1 MNIEEILDKRHQQE
15 NPSEALDLKIKIADK
30 KKKSGVKRLVIV
42 TVLLLIIFAPLA
54 FIGSIAMNLTYDT
67 SKLTTA
73 YNPKVSS
80 RIYDVNGDKIANI
93 FEGRHR
99 FYAPFDEI
107 PPKMVEALLAI
118 EDTSFFE
125 HGGINYDAI
134 MRAIIKDI
142 KAMAMVEGASTL
154 TQQLVKNTLLTRE
167 KKISRKIKELILSY
181 KIESELSKVEI
192 LERYFNEIYLGHNY
206 YGVKTAADG
215 YFHKELKDLTLKE
228 ISILV
233 GLPKAPSYYAPTKNY
248 DISLG
253 RANRVVERLYALNW
267 IDKET
272 YEKALAEKPV
282 VYNETLTQN
291 KAPYIVDEVV
301 RRLKKKFPDFKT
313 GGYKV
318 YTTIDLKMQEAA
330 RKAMVFGYEQAKVRL
345 DNENKRVKKKRPK
358 NYVDYVDQNLTK
370 LNGALISVDP
380 KRGEIRAM
388 IGGVNYKKSSFNRA
402 TQAYRQPG
410 SAFKPFIYQVALD
423 FGLSPA
429 TKLIDIA
436 RTYDFESDQGK
447 DSNETRRWKPKNY
460 ENNFKGLIPLRE
472 ALVHSRNLAT
482 INLVT
487 DIGINTITSKLKQQ
501 YGIADLPHDLSLS
514 LGSITLT
521 PEQMAQYFTSFA
533 NGGQLS
539 DLRLI
544 NVVEQRGETK
554 WEHPEQVVKKVT
566 EERQAFLMTTILRDI
581 VKRGTGARARARGIE
596 LAGKTGTTNDSI
608 DTWFVGYSPSI
619 ETIVWFGNDD
629 NSPLWHREQ
638 GGWTAAPSFGYFYKE
653 LIKIYPQMPRKFEK
667 PDDVIEVT
675 IEGSKKE
682 YFTDISKPPKADIKA
697 EADEELLF

>member
-1 MNIEEILDKRHQQE
+1 MNIEEVLDKKNQDE
-15 NPSEALDLKIKIADK
+15 MELKIPDAPKP
-30 KKKSGVKRLVIV
+30 KKSGIKKIIIV
-42 TVLLLIIFAPLA
+42 VVLLAIVFGPLVY
-54 FIGSIAMNLTYDT
+54 IGKIASNLTYDT
-67 SKLTTA
+67 SSLTTD

-80 RIYDVNGDKIANI
+80 RIYDVNGEKIANV

-99 FYAPFDEI
+99 FYASFDEI

-181 KIESELSKVEI
+181 KIEAELSKVEI

-228 ISILV
+228 MALIV

-253 RANRVVERLYALNW
+253 RANRVVERLYTLKW
-267 IDKET
+267 IDKEQHD
-272 YEKALAEKPV
+272 KALAEKPV

-301 RRLKKKFPDFKT
+301 RRLKGQYPDFKT

-318 YTTIDLKMQEAA
+318 YTTIDLKMQKAA
-330 RKAMVFGYEQAKVRL
+330 RDAMTYGYEQAQKRL
-345 DNENKRVKKKRPK
+345 AAENERAIKKKIK
-358 NYVDYVDQNLTK
+358 NYVRYGDQNLTQF
-370 LNGALISVDP
+370 NGALISVDP
-380 KRGEIRAM
+380 KRGEIRAL
-388 IGGVNYKKSSFNRA
+388 IGGVNYKKSSFNRV

-410 SAFKPFIYQVALD
+410 SAFKPFLYQVALD
-423 FGLSPA
+423 FGFSPA
-429 TKLIDIA
+429 SQLVDIA
-436 RTYDFESDQGK
+436 RTYNYETDKGK
-447 DSNETRRWKPKNY
+447 AKKDKRRWKPKNY
-460 ENNFKGLIPLRE
+460 ENDFKGLISLRE

-487 DIGINTITSKLKQQ
+487 DIGINTIKNILTKK
-501 YGIADLPHDLSLS
+501 YGIENLPSDLSLS
-514 LGSITLT
+514 LGSVTLT
-521 PEQMAQYFTSFA
+521 PERFAQYFTSFA
-533 NGGQLS
+533 NEGRLS

-544 NVVEQRGETK
+544 NYVDQKGETV
-554 WEHPEQVVKKVT
+554 WEHKPQVVKRVAKK
-566 EERQAFLMTTILRDI
+566 RQAFLMTTILKDI
-581 VKRGTGARARARGIE
+581 VSRGTGYRARAWGIE

-629 NSPLWHREQ
+629 NSPLWNREQ
-638 GGWTAAPSFGYFYKE
+638 GGWTAAPSFSYYYKK
-653 LIKIYPQMPRKFEK
+653 LIKIYPQMPRKFKK
-667 PDDVIEVT
+667 PKGVIEVT
-675 IEGSKKE
+675 VKGKRKE
-682 YFTDISKPPKADIKA
+682 YFTDISKPPKAEVKA

>member
-1 MNIEEILDKRHQQE
+1 MNIDKILEKKKQRESGLMIDT
-15 NPSEALDLKIKIADK
+15 PLKP
-30 KKKSGVKRLVIV
+30 KKSGTKKLIV
-42 TVLLLIIFAPLA
+42 TAVIMGVIFGPIVY
-54 FIGSIAMNLTYDT
+54 IGMIATNLTYDT
-67 SKLTTA
+67 SSLTTD

-80 RIYDVNGDKIANI
+80 RIYDVNGEKIANV
-93 FEGRHR
+93 FEDRHR

-107 PPKMVEALLAI
+107 PPRMVEALLAI

-134 MRAIIKDI
+134 FRAIIKDI

-181 KIESELSKVEI
+181 KIESELTKVEI

-215 YFHKELKDLTLKE
+215 YFHKELKDLSLKE
-228 ISILV
+228 IAILV

-253 RANRVVERLYALNW
+253 RANRVIERLYALNW
-267 IDKET
+267 IDKES
-272 YEKALAEKPV
+272 YEKALDEKPV
-282 VYNETLTQN
+282 VYDETLTQN
-291 KAPYIVDEVV
+291 KAPYVVDEVV
-301 RRLKKKFPDFKT
+301 RRLSGQFPDFKT

-330 RKAMVFGYEQAKVRL
+330 RAAMTYGYEQAQVRL
-345 DNENKRVKKKRPK
+345 AAENERVKEKRPK
-358 NYVDYVDQNLTK
+358 DYVDYPDQNLSK
-370 LNGALISVDP
+370 FNGALISVDP
-380 KRGEIRAM
+380 KLGEIRAM
-388 IGGVNYKKSSFNRA
+388 VGGVDYTKSSYNRA
-402 TQAYRQPG
+402 TLAYRQPG
-410 SAFKPFIYQVALD
+410 SAFKPFLYQVALD

-436 RTYDFESDQGK
+436 RTYDFETDQDK
-447 DSNETRRWKPKNY
+447 DSNETRQWKPKNY
-460 ENNFKGLIPLRE
+460 ENNFKGLISLRE

-487 DIGINTITSKLKQQ
+487 DIGINTIKSKLKQQ
-501 YGIADLPHDLSLS
+501 YEIEDLPSDLSLS

-521 PEQMAQYFTSFA
+521 PERFAQYFTSFA

-544 NVVEQRGETK
+544 NYVEQNGETL
-554 WEHPEQVVKKVT
+554 WEHPAQVVKTVT
-566 EERQAFLMTTILRDI
+566 EPRQAFLMTTILRDI
-581 VKRGTGARARARGIE
+581 VQRGTGVRARVDGIE

-619 ETIVWFGNDD
+619 ETVVWFGNDD
-629 NSPLWHREQ
+629 NSPLWSREQ

-675 IEGSKKE
+675 VEGKNKE
-682 YFTDISKPPKADIKA
+682 YFTDISKPPHVEVQA

>member
-1 MNIEEILDKRHQQE
+1 MNIDKILEKKRQRE
-15 NPSEALDLKIKIADK
+15 GGLKIETPPKKPNSGFKKIILTAALF
-30 KKKSGVKRLVIV
+30 GV
-42 TVLLLIIFAPLA
+42 IFGPVVY
-54 FIGSIAMNLTYDT
+54 IGLIAMNLTYDT
-67 SKLTTA
+67 RKLTTD
-73 YNPKVSS
+73 YSPKVSS
-80 RIYDVNGDKIANI
+80 RIYDVNGEKIANV
-93 FEGRHR
+93 FEDRHR

-107 PPKMVEALLAI
+107 PPRMVEALLAI

-134 MRAIIKDI
+134 FRAIIKDI

-181 KIESELSKVEI
+181 KIEAELTKVEI

-228 ISILV
+228 MAILV

-253 RANRVVERLYALNW
+253 RANRVVERLYALAW
-267 IDKET
+267 IDKES
-272 YEKALAEKPV
+272 YEKALEEKPV
-282 VYNETLTQN
+282 VYDETLTQN

-301 RRLKKKFPDFKT
+301 RRLSTDFPDFKT

-330 RKAMVFGYEQAKVRL
+330 RDALTFGYEQAQKRL
-345 DNENKRVKKKRPK
+345 AEENERVKEKRPK
-358 NYVDYVDQNLTK
+358 DYVDYADQNLSQF
-370 LNGALISVDP
+370 NGALISVDP
-380 KRGEIRAM
+380 KLGEIRAM
-388 IGGVNYKKSSFNRA
+388 VGGVDYAKSSFNRA

-410 SAFKPFIYQVALD
+410 SAFKPFLYQVALD

-436 RTYDFESDQGK
+436 RTYDFETDQDK
-447 DSNETRRWKPKNY
+447 ESNETRRWKPKNY

-487 DIGINTITSKLKQQ
+487 DIGINTIKSKLKQQ
-501 YGIADLPHDLSLS
+501 YEIQDLPSDLSLS

-521 PEQMAQYFTSFA
+521 PERFAQYFTSFA

-544 NVVEQRGETK
+544 NSVEQNGETV
-554 WEHPEQVVKKVT
+554 WEHPAQVVKSVT
-566 EERQAFLMTTILRDI
+566 EARQAFLMTTILRDI
-581 VKRGTGARARARGIE
+581 VQRGTGIRARVDGIE

-619 ETIVWFGNDD
+619 ETVVWFGNDD
-629 NSPLWHREQ
+629 NSPLWNREQ
-638 GGWTAAPSFGYFYKE
+638 GGWTAAPSFGYFYKK

-675 IEGSKKE
+675 VEGNTKE
-682 YFTDISKPPKADIKA
+682 YFTDISKPPHVEVQA

>member
-1 MNIEEILDKRHQQE
+1 MNIEEILDKKNSRE
-15 NPSEALDLKIKIADK
+15 SGLKIDAPTPK
-30 KKKSGVKRLVIV
+30 KKRGWKKPLLVL
-42 TVLLLIIFAPLA
+42 VLLLVIFGPIVY
-54 FIGSIAMNLTYDT
+54 IGSIAMNLTYDT
-67 SKLTTA
+67 KKLTTD
-73 YNPKVSS
+73 YHPKVSS
-80 RIYDVNGDKIANI
+80 RIYDVNGDKIANV

-99 FYAPFDEI
+99 FYASFDEI

-134 MRAIIKDI
+134 MRAVIKDI

-181 KIESELSKVEI
+181 KIEAELSKVEI

-228 ISILV
+228 MAILV

-267 IDKET
+267 IDKEA

-301 RRLKKKFPDFKT
+301 RRLKSDFPDFKT

-318 YTTIDLKMQEAA
+318 YTTIDLKMQDAA
-330 RKAMVFGYEQAKVRL
+330 RKAMEYGYEQAKIRL
-345 DNENKRVKKKRPK
+345 EAENKRAIDKKIK
-358 NYVDYVDQNLTK
+358 DYVPYADQNLTK
-370 LNGALISVDP
+370 FNGALVSVDP
-380 KRGEIRAM
+380 KAGEIRAM

-402 TQAYRQPG
+402 TQANRQPG
-410 SAFKPFIYQVALD
+410 SAFKPFLYQVALD
-423 FGLSPA
+423 FGLSPVS
-429 TKLIDIA
+429 KLVDIA
-436 RTYDFESDQGK
+436 RTYDFESDQDK

-460 ENNFKGLIPLRE
+460 ENDFKGLITLRE
-472 ALVHSRNLAT
+472 ALIHSRNLAT

-487 DIGINTITSKLKQQ
+487 DIGINTIKSRLRQQ
-501 YGIADLPHDLSLS
+501 YGMENLPSDLSLS

-521 PEQMAQYFTSFA
+521 PEKFASYFSAFA
-533 NGGQLS
+533 NGGMMS

-544 NVVEQRGETK
+544 NYVDQNGDTV
-554 WEHPEQVVKKVT
+554 WEHPAQVSKRVT

-581 VKRGTGARARARGIE
+581 VKRGTGARAKVWGIE

-629 NSPLWHREQ
+629 NSPLWRREQ
-638 GGWTAAPSFGYFYKE
+638 GGWTAAPSFGNYYKQ
-653 LIKIYPQMPRKFEK
+653 LIEIYPQMPRKFEM
-667 PDDVIEVT
+667 PEGVIEVMV
-675 IEGSKKE
+675 EGNKKE
-682 YFTDISKPPKADIKA
+682 YFTDISKPPRVEVKA

>member
-1 MNIEEILDKRHQQE
+1 MNIEDVLDRKE
-15 NPSEALDLKIKIADK
+15 NREKGLKIEVPNK
-30 KKKSGVKRLVIV
+30 KKKSGWKKLIAVVILLLVIFGP
-42 TVLLLIIFAPLA
+42 IA

-67 SKLTTA
+67 SKLTTE

-80 RIYDVNGDKIANI
+80 RIYDTNGDKIANV

-107 PPKMVEALLAI
+107 PPQMVEALLAI

-181 KIESELSKVEI
+181 KIEAELTKVEI

-228 ISILV
+228 MALLV

-253 RANRVVERLYALNW
+253 RTNRVVERLYALKW
-267 IDKET
+267 IDKDQRD
-272 YEKALAEKPV
+272 KALAEKPV

-291 KAPYIVDEVV
+291 RAPYIVDEVI
-301 RRLKKKFPDFKT
+301 RRLKGEFPDFKT

-318 YTTIDLKMQEAA
+318 YTTIDLKMQKAA
-330 RKAMVFGYEQAKVRL
+330 REAMVYGYEQAKKRL
-345 DNENKRVKKKRPK
+345 AAENERVAKKRPRD
-358 NYVDYVDQNLTK
+358 YVDYVDQNLTK
-370 LNGALISVDP
+370 FNGALISVDP

-388 IGGVNYKKSSFNRA
+388 IGGVDYKKSSFNRA
-402 TQAYRQPG
+402 TQAHRQPG
-410 SAFKPFIYQVALD
+410 SAFKPFLYQVALD

-436 RTYDFESDQGK
+436 RTYDFETDQGK
-447 DSNETRRWKPKNY
+447 DSKETRRWKPKNY
-460 ENNFKGLIPLRE
+460 ENNFKGLISLRE

-487 DIGINTITSKLKQQ
+487 DIGINTIKSKLTKQ
-501 YGIADLPHDLSLS
+501 YGIKDLPGDLSLS
-514 LGSITLT
+514 LGSVTLT
-521 PEQMAQYFTSFA
+521 PERFAQYFTSFA
-533 NGGQLS
+533 NGGRLS

-544 NVVEQRGETK
+544 NYVDQDGDTV
-554 WEHPEQVVKKVT
+554 WEHPKQVVKKVT
-566 EERQAFLMTTILRDI
+566 EERQAFLMTTILKDI
-581 VKRGTGARARARGIE
+581 VSRGTGYRARAWGIE

-629 NSPLWHREQ
+629 NSPLWAREQ
-638 GGWTAAPSFGYFYKE
+638 GGWTAAPSFSYYYKQ

-675 IEGSKKE
+675 VAGKKKE
-682 YFTDISKPPKADIKA
+682 YFTDISKPPKAEVKA

>member
-1 MNIEEILDKRHQQE
+1 MNIEEILDKKNSRE
-15 NPSEALDLKIKIADK
+15 SGLKIDAPTPK
-30 KKKSGVKRLVIV
+30 KKRGWKKPLLVL
-42 TVLLLIIFAPLA
+42 VLLLVIFGPIVY
-54 FIGSIAMNLTYDT
+54 IGSIAMNLTYDT
-67 SKLTTA
+67 KKLTTD
-73 YNPKVSS
+73 YHPKVSS
-80 RIYDVNGDKIANI
+80 RIYDVNGDKIANV

-99 FYAPFDEI
+99 FYASFDEI

-134 MRAIIKDI
+134 MRAVIKDI

-181 KIESELSKVEI
+181 KIEAELSKIEI

-228 ISILV
+228 MAILV

-267 IDKET
+267 IDKEA

-301 RRLKKKFPDFKT
+301 RRLKSDFPDFKT

-318 YTTIDLKMQEAA
+318 YTTIDLKMQDAA
-330 RKAMVFGYEQAKVRL
+330 RKAMVYGYEQAKIRL
-345 DNENKRVKKKRPK
+345 EAENKRAIDKKIK
-358 NYVDYVDQNLTK
+358 DYVPYADQNLTK
-370 LNGALISVDP
+370 FNGALVSVDP
-380 KRGEIRAM
+380 KAGEIRAM

-402 TQAYRQPG
+402 TQANRQPG
-410 SAFKPFIYQVALD
+410 SAFKPFLYQVALD
-423 FGLSPA
+423 FGLSPVS
-429 TKLIDIA
+429 KLVDIA
-436 RTYDFESDQGK
+436 RTYDFESDQDK

-460 ENNFKGLIPLRE
+460 ENDFKGLITLRE
-472 ALVHSRNLAT
+472 ALIHSRNLAT

-487 DIGINTITSKLKQQ
+487 DIGINTIKSRLRQQ
-501 YGIADLPHDLSLS
+501 YGMENLPSDLSLS

-521 PEQMAQYFTSFA
+521 PEKFASYFSAFA
-533 NGGQLS
+533 NGGMMS

-544 NVVEQRGETK
+544 NYVDQNGDTV
-554 WEHPEQVVKKVT
+554 WEHPAQVSKRVT

-581 VKRGTGARARARGIE
+581 VKRGTGARAKVWGIE

-629 NSPLWHREQ
+629 NSPLWRREQ
-638 GGWTAAPSFGYFYKE
+638 GGWTAAPSFGNYYKQ
-653 LIKIYPQMPRKFEK
+653 LIKIYPQMPRKFEM
-667 PDDVIEVT
+667 PEGVIEVMV
-675 IEGSKKE
+675 EGNKKE
-682 YFTDISKPPKADIKA
+682 YFTDISKPPRVEVKA

>member
-1 MNIEEILDKRHQQE
+1 MNIEEVLEKKKQRDMG
-15 NPSEALDLKIKIADK
+15 LKIDAPAPK
-30 KKKSGVKRLVIV
+30 KRGYKKFIFLLL
-42 TVLLLIIFAPLA
+42 LLLIILAP
-54 FIGSIAMNLTYDT
+54 ITYVGMIATNLTYNT
-67 SKLTTA
+67 SKLTTN
-73 YNPKVSS
+73 YHPKVSS
-80 RIYDVNGDKIANI
+80 RIYDTNGDKIANV

-181 KIESELSKVEI
+181 KIEAELSKVEI

-215 YFHKELKDLTLKE
+215 YFHKALKDLTLKE
-228 ISILV
+228 MAILV

-248 DISLG
+248 DISIG
-253 RANRVVERLYALNW
+253 RANRVIERLYTLNW
-267 IDKET
+267 IDQES
-272 YEKALAEKPV
+272 YDKALKERPT

-291 KAPYIVDEVV
+291 KAPYVVDEVI
-301 RRLKKKFPDFKT
+301 RRLRTKFPDFKT
-313 GGYKV
+313 GGYEV
-318 YTTIDLKMQEAA
+318 YTTIDLTMQDAA
-330 RKAMVFGYEQAKVRL
+330 RDAIKYGYAQAKIRL
-345 DNENKRVKKKRPK
+345 KREYERVKKRRPK
-358 NYVDYVDQNLTK
+358 DYVDYEDENLTK
-370 LNGALISVDP
+370 LNAALVSVDP
-380 KRGEIRAM
+380 KLGEIRAM
-388 IGGVNYKKSSFNRA
+388 IGGVDYKKSSFNRA

-410 SAFKPFIYQVALD
+410 SAFKPFLYQVALD
-423 FGLSPA
+423 FGFSPA

-436 RTYDFESDQGK
+436 RTYEFESDVE
-447 DSNETRRWKPKNY
+447 SEENETRRWKPKNY

-487 DIGINTITSKLKQQ
+487 DIGINTIISKLRKQ
-501 YGIADLPHDLSLS
+501 YGIQDLPHNLSLS

-521 PEQMAQYFTSFA
+521 PERLAQYYTSFA
-533 NGGQLS
+533 NEGKLS

-544 NVVEQRGETK
+544 NSVEQNTRTV
-554 WEHPEQVVKKVT
+554 WEHPAQAIKEVT
-566 EERQAFLMTTILRDI
+566 TPPQAFLMTTILRDI
-581 VKRGTGARARARGIE
+581 VQRGTGARARARGIE

-638 GGWTAAPSFGYFYKE
+638 GGWTAAPSFSYYYKE
-653 LIKIYPQMPRKFEK
+653 LIKRYPQMPRKFEM
-667 PDDVIEVT
+667 PEGVIEVNL
-675 IEGSKKE
+675 EGNKKE
-682 YFTDISKPPKADIKA
+682 YFTEVSKPPKAEV
-697 EADEELLF
+697 EAATDEEILF

>member
-1 MNIEEILDKRHQQE
+1 MNIEEILDKKNNQDE
-15 NPSEALDLKIKIADK
+15 GLKIPESTPP
-30 KKKSGVKRLVIV
+30 KKSGWKKPLLMV
-42 TVLLLIIFAPLA
+42 VLLLIVFGPVIYV
-54 FIGSIAMNLTYDT
+54 GNIAMNLTYDT
-67 SKLTTA
+67 SKLTTD
-73 YNPKVSS
+73 YDPKISS
-80 RIYDVNGDKIANI
+80 RIYDANGNKIANV

-134 MRAIIKDI
+134 MRAIAKDI

-181 KIESELSKVEI
+181 KIEAELSKVEI

-215 YFHKELKDLTLKE
+215 YFHKELNELTLKE
-228 ISILV
+228 MAILV

-253 RANRVVERLYALNW
+253 RANRVVERLHALAW
-267 IDKET
+267 IDDEA
-272 YEKALAEKPV
+272 YEKALKEKPK

-301 RRLKKKFPDFKT
+301 RRLKDQFPDFKT

-318 YTTIDLKMQEAA
+318 YTTIDLKMQVAA
-330 RKAMVFGYEQAKVRL
+330 REAMTYGYEQAKKRL
-345 DNENKRVKKKRPK
+345 AKEQERVKKKRPK
-358 NYVDYVDQNLTK
+358 NYVDYADVNLTQF
-370 LNGALISVDP
+370 NGALVSVDP
-380 KRGEIRAM
+380 KSGEIKAM
-388 IGGVNYKKSSFNRA
+388 VGGIDYKKSVFNRA
-402 TQAYRQPG
+402 TQAQRQPG

-423 FGLSPA
+423 FGFSPA
-429 TKLIDIA
+429 TKLIDIS
-436 RTYDFESDQGK
+436 RTYDFESDANNDK
-447 DSNETRRWKPKNY
+447 NDTRRWKPKNY
-460 ENNFKGLIPLRE
+460 ENNFKGLITLRE

-487 DIGINTITSKLKQQ
+487 DIGINTITSKLKKQ
-501 YGIADLPHDLSLS
+501 YGIKDLPSDLSLS
-514 LGSITLT
+514 LGSITLS
-521 PEQMAQYFTSFA
+521 PERFAEYFTSFA
-533 NGGQLS
+533 NKGTLS

-544 NVVEQRGETK
+544 NYVDQANETVY
-554 WEHPEQVVKKVT
+554 EHPEQVTSKVT

-581 VKRGTGARARARGIE
+581 VKRGTGVRAKVWGIE

-619 ETIVWFGNDD
+619 ETVVWFGNDN
-629 NSPLWHREQ
+629 NSPLWNREQ
-638 GGWTAAPSFGYFYKE
+638 GGWTAAPSFGYYDKK
-653 LIKIYPQMPRKFEK
+653 LIKLYPQMPRKFEV
-667 PDDVIEVT
+667 PEDVIEVHLDAKHT
-675 IEGSKKE
+675 E
-682 YFTDISKPPKADIKA
+682 YFTDISKPPKAEVKA
-697 EADEELLF
+697 EAEEELLF

>member
-1 MNIEEILDKRHQQE
+1 MNIEEILEKRQNRE
-15 NPSEALDLKIKIADK
+15 KGLKIETPSPKP
-30 KKKSGVKRLVIV
+30 KSGWKKLLLVATLLLVIFGPV
-42 TVLLLIIFAPLA
+42 IYVAM
-54 FIGSIAMNLTYDT
+54 IAMNLTYDT
-67 SKLTTA
+67 SKLTTE

-80 RIYDVNGDKIANI
+80 RIYDINGDKIANV

-181 KIESELSKVEI
+181 KIEAELTKVEI

-228 ISILV
+228 MALLV

-253 RANRVVERLYALNW
+253 RANRVVERLYALKW
-267 IDKET
+267 IDKNQ

-282 VYNETLTQN
+282 VYDETLTQN
-291 KAPYIVDEVV
+291 KAPYVVDEVV
-301 RRLKKKFPDFKT
+301 RRLKTEFPDFKT

-330 RKAMVFGYEQAKVRL
+330 REAMTYGYEQAKVRL
-345 DNENKRVKKKRPK
+345 VAAEERAKEKKKD
-358 NYVDYVDQNLTK
+358 DYVPYADENLTK
-370 LNGALISVDP
+370 FNGALISVDP
-380 KRGEIRAM
+380 KLGEIRAL
-388 IGGVNYKKSSFNRA
+388 IGGVDYKKSAFNRA

-410 SAFKPFIYQVALD
+410 SAFKPFLYQVALD

-429 TKLIDIA
+429 TQLVDIA
-436 RTYDFESDQGK
+436 RTYDFESDQDK
-447 DSNETRRWKPKNY
+447 ESNETRRWKPKNY
-460 ENNFKGLIPLRE
+460 ENNFKGLISLRE
-472 ALVHSRNLAT
+472 ALIHSRNLAT

-487 DIGINTITSKLKQQ
+487 DIGINTIKSKLKQQ
-501 YGIADLPHDLSLS
+501 YGIEDLPSDLSLS

-521 PEQMAQYFTSFA
+521 PEKFAEYFTSFA
-533 NGGQLS
+533 NGGVLT

-544 NVVEQRGETK
+544 NYVEQSGETK

-581 VKRGTGARARARGIE
+581 VQRGTGVRAKVRGIE

-619 ETIVWFGNDD
+619 ETVVWFGNDD
-629 NSPLWHREQ
+629 NSPLWAREQ
-638 GGWTAAPSFGYFYKE
+638 GGWTAAPSFGYYYKQ

-675 IEGSKKE
+675 VDGKKKE
-682 YFTDISKPPKADIKA
+682 YFTDISKPPKAEVKA

>member
-1 MNIEEILDKRHQQE
+1 MNIEEILEKKQQRDE
-15 NPSEALDLKIKIADK
+15 GLKIPEQRP
-30 KKKSGVKRLVIV
+30 KKKSGIKKLLIV
-42 TVLLLIIFAPLA
+42 LLLLLIIFGPIVYVGL
-54 FIGSIAMNLTYDT
+54 IAANLTYDT
-67 SKLTTA
+67 SKLTTDYHPNIA
-73 YNPKVSS
+73 S
-80 RIYDVNGDKIANI
+80 RIYDRNGDKIANV
-93 FEGRHR
+93 FEGRYR

-134 MRAIIKDI
+134 MRAVIKDV

-181 KIESELSKVEI
+181 KIEAELSKVEI
-192 LERYFNEIYLGHNY
+192 LERYFNEIYLGHHY

-228 ISILV
+228 MAILV

-253 RANRVVERLYALNW
+253 RANRVIERLYALKW
-267 IDKET
+267 IDKAD
-272 YEKALAEKPV
+272 YEKALKEKPV
-282 VYNETLTQN
+282 VYDDTLTQN
-291 KAPYIVDEVV
+291 KAPYVVDEVV
-301 RRLKKKFPDFKT
+301 RRLKTRFPDFKT

-330 RKAMVFGYEQAKVRL
+330 QKAMTYGYEQAKIRL
-345 DNENKRVKKKRPK
+345 QAQNERGAKKKG
-358 NYVDYVDQNLTK
+358 YVPYADQNLTK
-370 LNGALISVDP
+370 FNGAMISVDP
-380 KRGEIRAM
+380 KLGAMRAM
-388 IGGVNYKKSSFNRA
+388 VGGVDYKKSSFNRA
-402 TQAYRQPG
+402 TQAHRQPG
-410 SAFKPFIYQVALD
+410 SAFKPFLYQVALD
-423 FGLSPA
+423 YGLSPA
-429 TKLIDIA
+429 SQLIDIA
-436 RTYDFESDQGK
+436 RTYDFETDQDK
-447 DSNETRRWKPKNY
+447 ESNETRRWKPKNY
-460 ENNFKGLIPLRE
+460 ENNFKGLITLRE

-487 DIGINTITSKLKQQ
+487 DIGINTIRSRLKKQ
-501 YGIADLPHDLSLS
+501 YGMENLPNDLSLS

-521 PEQMAQYFTSFA
+521 PEEFAGYFTSFA
-533 NGGQLS
+533 NGGQFS

-544 NVVEQRGETK
+544 NYVDQAGETK
-554 WEHPEQVVKKVT
+554 WEHPEQVVKRVT

-581 VKRGTGARARARGIE
+581 VKRGTGVRAKAWGIE

-629 NSPLWHREQ
+629 NSPLWPREQ
-638 GGWTAAPSFGYFYKE
+638 GGWTAAPSFGYYYKE

-675 IEGSKKE
+675 VDGKKKE
-682 YFTDISKPPKADIKA
+682 YFTDISKPPKVEVKA
-697 EADEELLF
+697 EAEEELLF

>member
-1 MNIEEILDKRHQQE
+1 MNIDKILEKKINRDKG
-15 NPSEALDLKIKIADK
+15 LKIEIPDK
-30 KKKSGVKRLVIV
+30 KPVKKSGIKKIIMVA
-42 TVLLLIIFAPLA
+42 LLLVVILGP
-54 FIGSIAMNLTYDT
+54 IGFVGMIAMNLTYDT
-67 SKLTTA
+67 SSLTTD

-99 FYAPFDEI
+99 FYASFDEI
-107 PPKMVEALLAI
+107 PPRMVEALLAI

-134 MRAIIKDI
+134 MRAVIKDI

-181 KIESELSKVEI
+181 KIEAELTKTEI
-192 LERYFNEIYLGHNY
+192 LERYFNEIYLGHSY

-228 ISILV
+228 MAILV

-253 RANRVVERLYALNW
+253 RANRVIERLYALSW
-267 IDKET
+267 IDQES
-272 YEKALAEKPV
+272 YEKALQEKPV
-282 VYNETLTQN
+282 VYDDTLTEN
-291 KAPYIVDEVV
+291 KAPYVVAEVV
-301 RRLKKKFPDFKT
+301 RRLNGEYPDLKT

-318 YTTIDLKMQEAA
+318 YTTIDLKMQQAA
-330 RKAMVFGYEQAKVRL
+330 REALTYGYEQAKIRL
-345 DNENKRVKKKRPK
+345 AAENEREEGRKG
-358 NYVDYVDQNLTK
+358 YIAYADQNLSK
-370 LNGALISVDP
+370 FNGAIISVDP
-380 KRGEIRAM
+380 KLGEIRAM
-388 IGGVNYKKSSFNRA
+388 VGGIDYTKSSFNRA
-402 TQAYRQPG
+402 TLAYRQPG
-410 SAFKPFIYQVALD
+410 SAFKPFLYQVALD
-423 FGLSPA
+423 FGYSGA
-429 TKLIDIA
+429 TQLIDIS
-436 RTYDFESDQGK
+436 RTYDFETDQDQ
-447 DSNETRRWKPKNY
+447 DSNETRRWKPQNY
-460 ENNFKGLIPLRE
+460 ENNFKGLISLRE

-487 DIGINTITSKLKQQ
+487 DIGINTIRSKLKQR
-501 YGIADLPHDLSLS
+501 YEIEDLPNDLSLS

-521 PEQMAQYFTSFA
+521 PERFAEYFTSFA

-544 NVVEQRGETK
+544 SSVEQGGETL
-554 WEHPEQVVKKVT
+554 WEHPEQVVKRVT
-566 EERQAFLMTTILRDI
+566 EERQAFLMTTMLRDI
-581 VKRGTGARARARGIE
+581 VQRGTGARARVPGIE

-619 ETIVWFGNDD
+619 ETVVWFGNDD
-629 NSPLWHREQ
+629 NSPLWSREQ
-638 GGWTAAPSFGYFYKE
+638 GGWTAAPSFGYYYKE

-667 PDDVIEVT
+667 PDGVIEVT
-675 IEGSKKE
+675 VDGKNKE
-682 YFTDISKPPKADIKA
+682 YFTDISKPPKTEVKA

>member
-1 MNIEEILDKRHQQE
+1 MNIEEILDKKNSRE
-15 NPSEALDLKIKIADK
+15 SGLKIDAPTPK
-30 KKKSGVKRLVIV
+30 KKRGWKKPLLVL
-42 TVLLLIIFAPLA
+42 VLLLVIFGPIVY
-54 FIGSIAMNLTYDT
+54 IGSIAMNLTYDT
-67 SKLTTA
+67 KKLTTD
-73 YNPKVSS
+73 YHPKVSS
-80 RIYDVNGDKIANI
+80 RIYDVNGDKIANV

-99 FYAPFDEI
+99 FYASFDEI

-134 MRAIIKDI
+134 MRAVIKDI

-181 KIESELSKVEI
+181 KIEAELSKVEI

-228 ISILV
+228 MAILV

-267 IDKET
+267 IDKEA

-301 RRLKKKFPDFKT
+301 RRLKSDFPDFKT

-318 YTTIDLKMQEAA
+318 YTTIDLKMQDAA
-330 RKAMVFGYEQAKVRL
+330 RKAMVYGYEQAKIRL
-345 DNENKRVKKKRPK
+345 EAENKRAIDKKIK
-358 NYVDYVDQNLTK
+358 DYVPYADQNLTK
-370 LNGALISVDP
+370 FNGALVSVDP
-380 KRGEIRAM
+380 KAGEIRAM

-402 TQAYRQPG
+402 TQANRQPG
-410 SAFKPFIYQVALD
+410 SAFKPFLYQVALD
-423 FGLSPA
+423 FGLSPVS
-429 TKLIDIA
+429 KLVDIA
-436 RTYDFESDQGK
+436 RTYDFESDQDK

-460 ENNFKGLIPLRE
+460 ENDFKGLITLRE
-472 ALVHSRNLAT
+472 ALIHSRNLAT

-487 DIGINTITSKLKQQ
+487 DIGINTIKSRLRQQ
-501 YGIADLPHDLSLS
+501 YGMENLPSDLSLS

-521 PEQMAQYFTSFA
+521 PEKFASYFSAFA
-533 NGGQLS
+533 NGGMMS

-544 NVVEQRGETK
+544 NYVDQNGDTV
-554 WEHPEQVVKKVT
+554 WEHPAQVSKRVT

-581 VKRGTGARARARGIE
+581 VKRGTGARAKVWGIE

-629 NSPLWHREQ
+629 NSPLWRREQ
-638 GGWTAAPSFGYFYKE
+638 GGWTAAPSFGNYYKQ
-653 LIKIYPQMPRKFEK
+653 LIKIYPQMPRKFEM
-667 PDDVIEVT
+667 PEGVIEVMV
-675 IEGSKKE
+675 EGNKKE
-682 YFTDISKPPKADIKA
+682 YFTDISKPPRVEVKA

>member
-1 MNIEEILDKRHQQE
+1 MNIEEVLERKMNRE
-15 NPSEALDLKIKIADK
+15 KGLKIDMPTPK
-30 KKKSGVKRLVIV
+30 KKMSLKKLIIVVILLLVIFGPIV
-42 TVLLLIIFAPLA
+42 FVA
-54 FIGSIAMNLTYDT
+54 SIAMNLTYDT
-67 SKLTTA
+67 SKLTTD

-80 RIYDVNGDKIANI
+80 RIYDVNGDKIANV

-181 KIESELSKVEI
+181 KIEAELTKVEI

-215 YFHKELKDLTLKE
+215 YFHKDLKDLTLKE
-228 ISILV
+228 MALLV

-253 RANRVVERLYALNW
+253 RANRVVERLYALAW
-267 IDKET
+267 IDKEQ
-272 YEKALAEKPV
+272 YEKALKEKPV
-282 VYNETLTQN
+282 VYNDTLTQN
-291 KAPYIVDEVV
+291 KAPYIVDEVT
-301 RRLKKKFPDFKT
+301 RRLKSDFPDFKT

-318 YTTIDLKMQEAA
+318 YTTIDLKMQAAA
-330 RKAMVFGYEQAKVRL
+330 REAMTFGYEQAKIRL
-345 DNENKRVKKKRPK
+345 AKENERAIEKKIK
-358 NYVDYVDQNLTK
+358 DYEPYKDQNLTK
-370 LNGALISVDP
+370 FNGAMISVDP
-380 KRGEIRAM
+380 KLGEIRAM
-388 IGGVNYKKSSFNRA
+388 IGGVDYKKSSFNRA

-410 SAFKPFIYQVALD
+410 SAFKPFLYQVALD

-436 RTYDFESDQGK
+436 RTYDFETDQ
-447 DSNETRRWKPKNY
+447 DNESNETRRWKPKNY

-487 DIGINTITSKLKQQ
+487 DIGINTIKSKLKQQ
-501 YGIADLPHDLSLS
+501 YGIQDLPSDLSLS

-521 PEQMAQYFTSFA
+521 PERLAEYFTSFA
-533 NGGQLS
+533 NGGQLT

-544 NVVEQRGETK
+544 KYVEQDGETK

-566 EERQAFLMTTILRDI
+566 EERQAFLMTTILRDV
-581 VKRGTGARARARGIE
+581 VKRGSGVRAKAWGIE

-619 ETIVWFGNDD
+619 ETVVWFGNDD

-638 GGWTAAPSFGYFYKE
+638 GGWTAAPSFSYYYKQ

-675 IEGSKKE
+675 IEGNKKE
-682 YFTDISKPPKADIKA
+682 YFTDISKPPRVEVQA

>member
-1 MNIEEILDKRHQQE
+1 MNIEEILDKKKNR
-15 NPSEALDLKIKIADK
+15 EAGLKIEAPVKAKRSGLKKIITAA
-30 KKKSGVKRLVIV
+30 
-42 TVLLLIIFAPLA
+42 VLLLVVFGPIVYV
-54 FIGSIAMNLTYDT
+54 GMIATNLTYDT
-67 SKLTTA
+67 SKLTTD
-73 YNPKVSS
+73 YHPRISS

-107 PPKMVEALLAI
+107 PPRMVEALLAI

-181 KIESELSKVEI
+181 KIESELTKVEI

-215 YFHKELKDLTLKE
+215 YFNKELKDLTLKE
-228 ISILV
+228 IAILV

-248 DISLG
+248 EISLG
-253 RANRVVERLYALNW
+253 RANRVIERLYALAW
-267 IDKET
+267 IDKES

-282 VYNETLTQN
+282 VYDQTLTQN
-291 KAPYIVDEVV
+291 EAPYIVDEVV
-301 RRLKKKFPDFKT
+301 RRLKEQYPDFKT

-318 YTTIDLKMQEAA
+318 YTTIDLKMQKAA
-330 RKAMVFGYEQAKVRL
+330 REAMTYGYEQAQIRL
-345 DNENKRVKKKRPK
+345 AKEIERVKEKRPK
-358 NYVDYVDQNLTK
+358 DYVDYEDVNLTK
-370 LNGALISVDP
+370 FNGAMISVDP
-380 KRGEIRAM
+380 KLGEIRAM
-388 IGGVNYKKSSFNRA
+388 IGGVDYTKSSFNRA

-410 SAFKPFIYQVALD
+410 SAFKPFLYQVALD

-436 RTYDFESDQGK
+436 RTYDFETDQDK

-460 ENNFKGLIPLRE
+460 ENNFKGLISLRE

-487 DIGINTITSKLKQQ
+487 DIGINTIKSKLKQQ
-501 YGIADLPHDLSLS
+501 YEIQDLPSDLSLS

-521 PEQMAQYFTSFA
+521 PERFAQYFTSFA
-533 NGGQLS
+533 NGGQLT

-544 NVVEQRGETK
+544 SYVEQDGETL

-581 VKRGTGARARARGIE
+581 VSRGTGYRARAWGIE

-619 ETIVWFGNDD
+619 ETVVWFGNDD
-629 NSPLWHREQ
+629 NSPLWNKEQ
-638 GGWTAAPSFGYFYKE
+638 GGWTAAPSFSYYYKQ

-675 IEGSKKE
+675 VEGKKKE
-682 YFTDISKPPKADIKA
+682 YFTDISKPPKAEVKA

>member
-1 MNIEEILDKRHQQE
+1 MNIEEILDKKQSRE
-15 NPSEALDLKIKIADK
+15 GGLKIDAPPPVA
-30 KKKSGVKRLVIV
+30 KKSGIKKIIIV
-42 TVLLLIIFAPLA
+42 VVLLLVIFTPVAYVA
-54 FIGSIAMNLTYDT
+54 SIALNLTYDT
-67 SKLTTA
+67 SKLTTD

-80 RIYDVNGDKIANI
+80 RIYDVNGDKIANV

-99 FYAPFDEI
+99 FFAPFDEI
-107 PPKMVEALLAI
+107 PPQMVEALLAI

-134 MRAIIKDI
+134 TRAMIKNI
-142 KAMAMVEGASTL
+142 KAMKVVEGASTL

-167 KKISRKIKELILSY
+167 KKISRKIKELFLSY
-181 KIESELSKVEI
+181 KIEAELSKVEI

-215 YFHKELKDLTLKE
+215 YFHKDLKDLTLKE
-228 ISILV
+228 IAILV

-253 RANRVVERLYALNW
+253 RANRVVERLHTLAW
-267 IDKET
+267 IDDES
-272 YEKALAEKPV
+272 YEKALKEKPV

-291 KAPYIVDEVV
+291 KAPYIVDEVI
-301 RRLKKKFPDFKT
+301 RRLKKDFPDFKT

-318 YTTIDLKMQEAA
+318 YTTIDLKMQ
-330 RKAMVFGYEQAKVRL
+330 KAGRDAMTYGYEQAKIRL
-345 DNENKRVKKKRPK
+345 AKEIERVKEKRPK
-358 NYVDYVDQNLTK
+358 DYVDYEDVNLTK
-370 LNGALISVDP
+370 FNGALVSVDP
-380 KRGEIRAM
+380 KLGEIRAM
-388 IGGVNYKKSSFNRA
+388 VGGVDHKISSFNRA
-402 TQAYRQPG
+402 TMAHRQPG
-410 SAFKPFIYQVALD
+410 SAFKPFLYQVALD
-423 FGLSPA
+423 FGFSPA

-436 RTYDFESDQGK
+436 RTYNFETDQDK
-447 DSNETRRWKPKNY
+447 DSNETRKWKPKNY
-460 ENNFKGLIPLRE
+460 ENNFKGLISFRE

-487 DIGINTITSKLKQQ
+487 DIGINTIKSKLKQQ
-501 YGIADLPHDLSLS
+501 YEIQDLPSDLSLS

-521 PEQMAQYFTSFA
+521 PERFAQYFTSFA
-533 NGGQLS
+533 NGGQLT

-544 NVVEQRGETK
+544 SYVEQNGEMK
-554 WEHPEQVVKKVT
+554 WEHAEQVSKKVT

-581 VKRGTGARARARGIE
+581 VSRGTGYRARVWGIE

-619 ETIVWFGNDD
+619 ETVVWFGNDD

-638 GGWTAAPSFGYFYKE
+638 GGWTAAPSFSYFYKQ

-675 IEGSKKE
+675 VEGKKKE
-682 YFTDISKPPKADIKA
+682 YFTDISKPPRVEVQA

>member
-1 MNIEEILDKRHQQE
+1 MNIDKVLEKKINRE
-15 NPSEALDLKIKIADK
+15 RGLKIEIPEK
-30 KKKSGVKRLVIV
+30 KPVKKSGVKKFFTVAILLLVIFGPIV
-42 TVLLLIIFAPLA
+42 YVGLIAT
-54 FIGSIAMNLTYDT
+54 NLTYDT
-67 SKLTTA
+67 SKLTTD
-73 YNPKVSS
+73 YNPQVSS
-80 RIYDVNGDKIANI
+80 RIYDVNGDKIANV
-93 FEGRHR
+93 FESRHR

-154 TQQLVKNTLLTRE
+154 TQQLVKNTLLSRE

-181 KIESELSKVEI
+181 KIEAELTKVEI

-228 ISILV
+228 MAILV

-267 IDKET
+267 IDKES
-272 YEKALAEKPV
+272 YEKALEEKPV
-282 VYNETLTQN
+282 VYDETLTQN
-291 KAPYIVDEVV
+291 KAPYVVDEVV
-301 RRLKKKFPDFKT
+301 RRLREEFPDFKT

-318 YTTIDLKMQEAA
+318 YTTIDLNMQAAA
-330 RKAMVFGYEQAKVRL
+330 RKAMTYGYEQAQIRL
-345 DNENKRVKKKRPK
+345 AKENERAAEKEGA
-358 NYVDYVDQNLTK
+358 NYVPYADQNLSK
-370 LNGALISVDP
+370 FNGAIISVDP
-380 KRGEIRAM
+380 KLGEIRAM
-388 IGGVNYKKSSFNRA
+388 VGGIDYRKSSFNRV

-410 SAFKPFIYQVALD
+410 SAFKPFLYQVALD
-423 FGLSPA
+423 FGYSGA
-429 TKLIDIA
+429 TKLIDIS
-436 RTYDFESDQGK
+436 RTYDFETDQDN
-447 DSNETRRWKPKNY
+447 DSNETRQWKPKNY
-460 ENNFKGLIPLRE
+460 ENNFKGLISLRE

-487 DIGINTITSKLKQQ
+487 DIGINTIKSKLTQQ
-501 YGIADLPHDLSLS
+501 YEIKDLPSDLSLS
-514 LGSITLT
+514 LGSITLS
-521 PEQMAQYFTSFA
+521 PERFAEYFTSFA

-544 NVVEQRGETK
+544 SSVEQRGVTL

-566 EERQAFLMTTILRDI
+566 EERQAFLMTTMLRDI
-581 VKRGTGARARARGIE
+581 VQRGTGRRAKVHGIE

-608 DTWFVGYSPSI
+608 DTWFVGYSPSL

-629 NSPLWHREQ
+629 NSPLWRREQ
-638 GGWTAAPSFGYFYKE
+638 GGWTAAPSFGYYYKE

-675 IEGSKKE
+675 VDGKNKE
-682 YFTDISKPPKADIKA
+682 YFTDISKPPKTEVKA

>member
-1 MNIEEILDKRHQQE
+1 MNIEEILDKKSNRGKG
-15 NPSEALDLKIKIADK
+15 LKIDAPTP
-30 KKKSGVKRLVIV
+30 KKSGLKKIITVAILLLVIFGPV
-42 TVLLLIIFAPLA
+42 IYV
-54 FIGSIAMNLTYDT
+54 GSIALNLTYDT
-67 SKLTTA
+67 SKLTTD

-80 RIYDVNGDKIANI
+80 RIYDVNGDKVANI

-107 PPKMVEALLAI
+107 PPRMVEALLAI

-167 KKISRKIKELILSY
+167 KKISRKLKELFLSY
-181 KIESELSKVEI
+181 KIESELTKVEI

-215 YFHKELKDLTLKE
+215 YFNKELKDLTLKE
-228 ISILV
+228 IAILV

-248 DISLG
+248 EISLG
-253 RANRVVERLYALNW
+253 RANRVVERLYALAW
-267 IDKET
+267 IDKES

-282 VYNETLTQN
+282 VYDQTLTQN
-291 KAPYIVDEVV
+291 KAPYVVDEVV
-301 RRLKKKFPDFKT
+301 RRLKEQFPDFKT

-318 YTTIDLKMQEAA
+318 YTTIDLKMQKAGREA
-330 RKAMVFGYEQAKVRL
+330 MTHGYEQAKIRL
-345 DNENKRVKKKRPK
+345 ATELERVKEKRPK
-358 NYVDYVDQNLTK
+358 DYVDYEDVNLTK
-370 LNGALISVDP
+370 FNGALISVDP

-388 IGGVNYKKSSFNRA
+388 VGGVDHAKSSFNRA
-402 TQAYRQPG
+402 TMARRQPG
-410 SAFKPFIYQVALD
+410 SAFKPFLYQVALD

-436 RTYDFESDQGK
+436 RTYDFETDQDK

-460 ENNFKGLIPLRE
+460 ENNFKGLISFRE

-487 DIGINTITSKLKQQ
+487 DIGINTIKSKLKKQ
-501 YGIADLPHDLSLS
+501 YGIQDLPSDLSLS

-521 PEQMAQYFTSFA
+521 PERFAQYFTSFA
-533 NGGQLS
+533 NGGQLT

-544 NVVEQRGETK
+544 NYVEQNGETK
-554 WEHPEQVVKKVT
+554 WEHAEQVTKKVT
-566 EERQAFLMTTILRDI
+566 EERQKSVRPF
-581 VKRGTGARARARGIE
+581 
-596 LAGKTGTTNDSI
+596 
-608 DTWFVGYSPSI
+608 
-619 ETIVWFGNDD
+619 
-629 NSPLWHREQ
+629 
-638 GGWTAAPSFGYFYKE
+638 
-653 LIKIYPQMPRKFEK
+653 
-667 PDDVIEVT
+667 
-675 IEGSKKE
+675 
-682 YFTDISKPPKADIKA
+682 
-697 EADEELLF
+697 

>member
-1 MNIEEILDKRHQQE
+1 MNIDKILEKKKNREMGLKIEIREQVKR
-15 NPSEALDLKIKIADK
+15 ADLKKII
-30 KKKSGVKRLVIV
+30 IV
-42 TVLLLIIFAPLA
+42 AALLFVVFGPIVYV
-54 FIGSIAMNLTYDT
+54 GSIALNLTYDT
-67 SKLTTA
+67 RKLTTE
-73 YNPKVSS
+73 YSPKVSS
-80 RIYDVNGDKIANI
+80 RIYDVNGDKIANV
-93 FEGRHR
+93 FENRHR

-107 PPKMVEALLAI
+107 PPRMVEALLAI

-134 MRAIIKDI
+134 MRAVIKNI
-142 KAMAMVEGASTL
+142 KAMGVVEGASTL

-167 KKISRKIKELILSY
+167 KKLSRKIKELFLSY
-181 KIESELSKVEI
+181 KIESELTKVEI

-215 YFHKELKDLTLKE
+215 YFNKELKDLTLKE
-228 ISILV
+228 IAILV

-253 RANRVVERLYALNW
+253 RANRVIERLYALAW
-267 IDKET
+267 IDKES

-282 VYNETLTQN
+282 VYDQTLTQN
-291 KAPYIVDEVV
+291 EAPYIVDEVV
-301 RRLKKKFPDFKT
+301 RRLKEQFPDFKT

-318 YTTIDLKMQEAA
+318 YTTIDLKMQKAGREA
-330 RKAMVFGYEQAKVRL
+330 MTFGYEQAKIRL
-345 DNENKRVKKKRPK
+345 ADYNKTVEEKKDAEHYPA
-358 NYVDYVDQNLTK
+358 YEDQNLSK
-370 LNGALISVDP
+370 FNGALVSVDP
-380 KRGEIRAM
+380 KLGEIRALV
-388 IGGVNYKKSSFNRA
+388 GGVDHAKSAFNRA
-402 TQAYRQPG
+402 TMAKRQPG
-410 SAFKPFIYQVALD
+410 SAFKPFLYQVALD

-436 RTYDFESDQGK
+436 RTYDFETDQDK

-460 ENNFKGLIPLRE
+460 ENNFKGLISFRE

-487 DIGINTITSKLKQQ
+487 DIGINTIKSKLKKQ
-501 YGIADLPHDLSLS
+501 YGIQDLPSDLSLS

-521 PEQMAQYFTSFA
+521 PERFAQYFTAFS

-544 NVVEQRGETK
+544 SYVEQDGETK

-581 VKRGTGARARARGIE
+581 VHHGTGIRARAYGIE

-608 DTWFVGYSPSI
+608 DAWFVGYSPSV
-619 ETIVWFGNDD
+619 ETVVWFGNDD
-629 NSPLWHREQ
+629 NSPLWGKEQ

-675 IEGSKKE
+675 VEGKKKE
-682 YFTDISKPPKADIKA
+682 YFTDISKPPHVEVQA

>member
-1 MNIEEILDKRHQQE
+1 MNIEEILDKRNQQRDE
-15 NPSEALDLKIKIADK
+15 PLDLKIKMPPQKKRKSPWKKIFLVTILLAIIVGPLIFIA
-30 KKKSGVKRLVIV
+30 
-42 TVLLLIIFAPLA
+42 
-54 FIGSIAMNLTYDT
+54 SIAMNLTYDT
-67 SKLTTA
+67 SKLTTH
-73 YNPKVSS
+73 YHPKISS
-80 RIYDVNGDKIANI
+80 RIYDINGEKIANI

-134 MRAIIKDI
+134 MRAVIKDI

-181 KIESELSKVEI
+181 KIESELTKVEI
-192 LERYFNEIYLGHNY
+192 LERYFNEIYLGHHY

-253 RANRVVERLYALNW
+253 RANRVIERLYALKW
-267 IDKET
+267 IDQET

-291 KAPYIVDEVV
+291 RAPYVVDEVV
-301 RRLKKKFPDFKT
+301 RRLKKDFPDLKT

-318 YTTIDLKMQEAA
+318 YTTIDLKMQDAA
-330 RKAMVFGYEQAKVRL
+330 RKAIVFGYEQAKIRL
-345 DNENKRVKKKRPK
+345 AKEQKRVKKRRPK
-358 NYVDYVDQNLTK
+358 DYVDYADVNLTK
-370 LNGALISVDP
+370 FNGALISVDP
-380 KRGEIRAM
+380 KVGEIRAM
-388 IGGVNYKKSSFNRA
+388 IGGINYKKSSFNRA

-436 RTYDFESDQGK
+436 RTYEFESDEDK
-447 DSNETRRWKPKNY
+447 DANETRKWKPKNY

-487 DIGINTITSKLKQQ
+487 DIGIKTIRSKLKKQ
-501 YGIADLPHDLSLS
+501 YGIKDLPNNLSLS

-521 PEQMAQYFTSFA
+521 PERLAQYYTSFA
-533 NGGQLS
+533 NGGILS

-544 NVVEQRGETK
+544 KSVEQRGEMI
-554 WEHPEQVVKKVT
+554 WEHPEQVVSKVT
-566 EERQAFLMTTILRDI
+566 EARQAFLMTTILRDI
-581 VKRGTGARARARGIE
+581 VKRGTGVRARVRGIE

-638 GGWTAAPSFGYFYKE
+638 GGWTAAPSFGYYYKE
-653 LIKIYPQMPRKFEK
+653 LIKIYPQIPRKFEK

-675 IEGSKKE
+675 VEGNKKE
-682 YFTDISKPPKADIKA
+682 YFTDISKPPKPEVQA

>member
-1 MNIEEILDKRHQQE
+1 MNIDKILEKKRQRKGG
-15 NPSEALDLKIKIADK
+15 LKIDAPSSATKKPGLKKIITVA
-30 KKKSGVKRLVIV
+30 
-42 TVLLLIIFAPLA
+42 VLLLVILGPIIYV
-54 FIGSIAMNLTYDT
+54 GSIALSLTYDT
-67 SKLTTA
+67 SKLTTE
-73 YNPKVSS
+73 YSPKVSS
-80 RIYDVNGDKIANI
+80 RIYDVNGDKIANV
-93 FEGRHR
+93 FEKRHR
-99 FYAPFDEI
+99 FFAPFEEI

-134 MRAIIKDI
+134 FRAMIKNV
-142 KAMAMVEGASTL
+142 KAMKVVEGASTL

-167 KKISRKIKELILSY
+167 KKISRKIKELFLSY
-181 KIESELSKVEI
+181 KIESELTKVEI

-228 ISILV
+228 IAILV

-253 RANRVVERLYALNW
+253 RANRVIERLHTLAW
-267 IDKET
+267 IDDET
-272 YEKALAEKPV
+272 YEKALNEKPV
-282 VYNETLTQN
+282 VYDETLTQN
-291 KAPYIVDEVV
+291 KAPYVVDEVV
-301 RRLKKKFPDFKT
+301 RRLKEEFPDFKT

-318 YTTIDLKMQEAA
+318 YTTIDLKMQAAGREALA
-330 RKAMVFGYEQAKVRL
+330 YGYEQAKGRL
-345 DNENKRVKKKRPK
+345 ADYNTTVEEKKDPENYPF
-358 NYVDYVDQNLTK
+358 YEDQNLSK
-370 LNGALISVDP
+370 FNGALVSVDP
-380 KRGEIRAM
+380 KVGEIRALV
-388 IGGVNYKKSSFNRA
+388 GGVDHSKSAFNRA
-402 TQAYRQPG
+402 TMAKRQPG
-410 SAFKPFIYQVALD
+410 SAFKPFLYQVALD

-429 TKLIDIA
+429 TNLIDIA
-436 RTYDFESDQGK
+436 RTYDFETDQDK
-447 DSNETRRWKPKNY
+447 ESNETRQWKPKNY
-460 ENNFKGLIPLRE
+460 ENNFKGLISLRE

-487 DIGINTITSKLKQQ
+487 DIGINTIKSKLKEQ
-501 YGIADLPHDLSLS
+501 YEIEDLPSDLSLS

-521 PEQMAQYFTSFA
+521 PERFAQYFTSFA

-544 NVVEQRGETK
+544 NYVEQNGETL
-554 WEHPEQVVKKVT
+554 WEHPAQVVKKVT

-581 VKRGTGARARARGIE
+581 VERGTGIRARAYGIE

-619 ETIVWFGNDD
+619 ETVVWFGNDD
-629 NSPLWHREQ
+629 NSPLWGKEQ
-638 GGWTAAPSFGYFYKE
+638 GGWTAAPSFGYYYKE

-675 IEGSKKE
+675 VEGKKKE
-682 YFTDISKPPKADIKA
+682 YFTDISKPPHVEVQA

>member
-1 MNIEEILDKRHQQE
+1 MNIEEVLDRKE
-15 NPSEALDLKIKIADK
+15 NREKGLKIEVPNK
-30 KKKSGVKRLVIV
+30 KKKSGLKKLIVVVTLLLVIFGP
-42 TVLLLIIFAPLA
+42 IIFV
-54 FIGSIAMNLTYDT
+54 GSIAMNLTYDT
-67 SKLTTA
+67 SKLTTE
-73 YNPKVSS
+73 YNPKISS
-80 RIYDVNGDKIANI
+80 RIYDTNGDKIANV

-181 KIESELSKVEI
+181 KIEAELTKVEI

-228 ISILV
+228 MALLV

-253 RANRVVERLYALNW
+253 RANRVVERLYALKW
-267 IDKET
+267 IDKQQHD
-272 YEKALAEKPV
+272 KALAEKPV
-282 VYNETLTQN
+282 VYDETLTQN
-291 KAPYIVDEVV
+291 KAPYIVDEVI
-301 RRLKKKFPDFKT
+301 RRLKGEFPDFKT

-318 YTTIDLKMQEAA
+318 YTTIDLKMQKAA
-330 RKAMVFGYEQAKVRL
+330 REAMAYGYEQAQKRL
-345 DNENKRVKKKRPK
+345 VAENERAVEKKIK
-358 NYVDYVDQNLTK
+358 NYIPYADQNLTK
-370 LNGALISVDP
+370 FNGALISVDP

-388 IGGVNYKKSSFNRA
+388 MGGVDYKKSSFNRA

-410 SAFKPFIYQVALD
+410 SAFKPFLYQVALD

-429 TKLIDIA
+429 TKLVDIA

-460 ENNFKGLIPLRE
+460 ENNFKGLISLRE

-487 DIGINTITSKLKQQ
+487 DIGINTITSRLQKR
-501 YGIADLPHDLSLS
+501 YEIENLPHDLSLS
-514 LGSITLT
+514 LGSVTLT
-521 PEQMAQYFTSFA
+521 PERFAHYFTPFA
-533 NGGQLS
+533 NGGVMS

-544 NVVEQRGETK
+544 NYVDQGGDTV
-554 WEHPEQVVKKVT
+554 WEHPEQVTKKVT

-581 VKRGTGARARARGIE
+581 VSRGTGYRARAWGIE

-619 ETIVWFGNDD
+619 ETVVWFGNDD
-629 NSPLWHREQ
+629 NSPLWAREQ
-638 GGWTAAPSFGYFYKE
+638 GGWTAAPSFSYYYKQ

-675 IEGSKKE
+675 VEGKKKE
-682 YFTDISKPPKADIKA
+682 YFTDISKPPKAEVKA